1 MEKIEDCTR
10 KPAVEVIYYTK
21 TGEISLRHKHRLTNE
36 LSSVGKAT
44 IGKGLINK
52 GMFPIMGFE
61 TQHGFLNLIPSSKTP
76 KLEQLCAKQIAEQ
89 AYSIKDLNNLIVPKY
104 CLMLI
109 KMEFIRYHYLRTYGY
124 PDMFLSKVYGE

>member
-1 MEKIEDCTR
+1 MQVWC
-10 KPAVEVIYYTK
+10 
-21 TGEISLRHKHRLTNE
+21 GMISSLQKWYPSLPMNHTMLR
-36 LSSVGKAT
+36 KAT